1 MGVEARLT
9 RGLKRFELL
18 KQRDVEENYRRA
30 ANSPVLK
37 SLHHRVQQQGV
48 TSPSPATKSPLQ
60 RHFPLPTHK
69 AAGF

>member
-1 MGVEARLT
+1 MGIAARLT
-9 RGLKRFELL
+9 RGLKRVELL

-30 ANSPVLK
+30 AKNPVLN
-37 SLHHRVQQQGV
+37 GV

-69 AAGF
+69 AVEF